1 MTQLYNVKNNII
13 NVRSYLYTWSRVL
26 INTFAEEESNL
37 HNQLVL
43 ESWIFFLFNWS
54 IENFFFMMYDCEVD
68 IKQDKIYLSNGI
80 KNEWSTIYLHWEKKF
95 DWMKENNWF
104 VRLFFIQTKDVFKL
118 NNICLNLKNL
128 KSFCGKQWQKFQ
140 TQLIHL
146 KYLFNLNK
154 SFL

>member
-1 MTQLYNVKNNII
+1 
-13 NVRSYLYTWSRVL
+13 
-26 INTFAEEESNL
+26 
-37 HNQLVL
+37 
-43 ESWIFFLFNWS
+43 
-54 IENFFFMMYDCEVD
+54 
-68 IKQDKIYLSNGI
+68 
-80 KNEWSTIYLHWEKKF
+80 
-95 DWMKENNWF
+95 MKENNWF